1 MNLIKLILLLGLLSS
16 KPANKPPEDALCG
29 IRNTTTKGGEEISY
43 SVYYALAG
51 IYVEAGWARFS
62 NTLET
67 FEGRPVY
74 HAVGTGGS
82 HESYDWIYKVRDR
95 YESFIDTASMKPLQF
110 SRDVSEGSTKKKE
123 TVKFYHAAGT
133 ALSGKTTIKI
143 PYCVQDVQS
152 MVYNARNI
160 DFSKY
165 KKNDRIPFNLF
176 LENEVHALYLR
187 YLGKETVK
195 TRYGTFKAIKFRP
208 LLVAGTIF
216 NGGEDMTVWVS
227 DDALKVPV
235 RIESKILVGS
245 IKVDMMG
252 YKGLRGPLSGLVKK
266 K

>member
-1 MNLIKLILLLGLLSS
+1 MNLIKLLLFLGLVLP
-16 KPANKPPEDALCG
+16 KPASRPPEDALCG
-29 IRNTTTKGGEEISY
+29 IRNTTTKAGEEISY

-62 NTLET
+62 NTLEN
-67 FEGRPVY
+67 FDGRPVY
-74 HAVGTGGS
+74 HVVGTGGS
-82 HESYDWIYKVRDR
+82 LESYDWIYKVRDR
-95 YESFIDTASMKPLQF
+95 YESYIDTATMKPLQF
-110 SRDVSEGSTKKKE
+110 ARDVSEGSTKKKE
-123 TVKFYHAAGT
+123 LVKFYHAAGT
-133 ALSGKTTIKI
+133 ALNGKTTIKI

-165 KKNDRIPFNLF
+165 KKNDKIPFNLF

-195 TRYGTFKAIKFRP
+195 TKYGTFKAIKFKP

-245 IKVDMMG
+245 IKVDMMA